1 MGTVPYPDSRYNQSD
16 MRKNIL
22 LAYAVS
28 AALSVLQALSADCF
42 ARQDK
47 AFAAVI
53 EQWQQEN
60 AARWEANMASLT
72 VSDGALTM
80 KFSYTVFGD
89 KPDDGRSLY
98 ISMHGGGNTAASV
111 NDSQWENQKRLYKP
125 DEGVYV
131 CPRAP
136 WNDWDM
142 WFKPPMDRL
151 LEELIQTLAY
161 TLDVNPD
168 KVYLMGYSAGG
179 DGVWRLAP
187 RLADHFAAASMMA
200 GHPGDVGLVNVRNL
214 PFTIWVGGDDA
225 AYNRNREVALRGRE
239 LDSLS
244 RSDPE
249 GYIHETHVL
258 EGYPHWMDLKDAA
271 AVPWMAQFRR
281 HPYPEKIVWRQEEV
295 LRDAFYWIEVPHAQ
309 ARRGMTVIASRN
321 GNVIDIARCDYPELT
336 IYLNHKMVD
345 MSKKVTVRYQGREL
359 FRGKL
364 KPSAETAR
372 QTLESRED
380 PAYMFESRIRL
391 EVE

>member
-1 MGTVPYPDSRYNQSD
+1 MRILINMKRLAEAALLAATILIGTDCTAQEVAYPDIVEQW
-16 MRKNIL
+16 
-22 LAYAVS
+22 
-28 AALSVLQALSADCF
+28 
-42 ARQDK
+42 RQDNK
-47 AFAAVI
+47 D
-53 EQWQQEN
+53 
-60 AARWEANMASLT
+60 RWEANMESLT
-72 VSDGALTM
+72 VKDGDLSM
-80 KFSYTVFGD
+80 KFSYQIFGD
-89 KPDDGRSLY
+89 KPSDGRSLY

-187 RLADHFAAASMMA
+187 RLADHFASASMMA
-200 GHPGDVGLVNVRNL
+200 GHPGDVSLVNVRNM

-225 AYNRNREVALRGRE
+225 AYNRNREVAARGRE
-239 LDSLS
+239 LDSLQTT
-244 RSDPE
+244 DE
-249 GYIHETHVL
+249 NGYIHETHVL

-281 HPYPEKIVWRQEEV
+281 NPYPDRIVWRQEEV
-295 LRDAFYWIEVPHAQ
+295 TRDAFYWIEIPHEYAK
-309 ARRGMTVIASRN
+309 RGQTVIVSRN
-321 GNVIDIARCDYPELT
+321 GNVINIESSDYPELT
-336 IYLNHKMVD
+336 ICLNSKMVNL
-345 MSKKVTVRYQGREL
+345 SRKVTVKYQGRKL
-359 FRGKL
+359 FKTKL
-364 KPSAETAR
+364 KPSSETAR
-372 QTLESRED
+372 QTLESRGD
-380 PAYMFESRIRL
+380 PAYIFDCKIRL
-391 EVE
+391 MLPK

>member
-1 MGTVPYPDSRYNQSD
+1 MKRLAEAALLAATILIGTDCTAQEVAYPDIVEQW
-16 MRKNIL
+16 
-22 LAYAVS
+22 
-28 AALSVLQALSADCF
+28 
-42 ARQDK
+42 RQDNK
-47 AFAAVI
+47 
-53 EQWQQEN
+53 
-60 AARWEANMASLT
+60 ARWESNMESLT
-72 VSDGALTM
+72 VKDGDLSM
-80 KFSYTVFGD
+80 KFSYQIFGD
-89 KPDDGRSLY
+89 KPSDGRSMY

-187 RLADHFAAASMMA
+187 RLADHFASASMMA
-200 GHPGDVGLVNVRNL
+200 GHPGDVSLVNVLNM

-225 AYNRNREVALRGRE
+225 AYNRNREVAARGRE
-239 LDSLS
+239 LDSLQS
-244 RSDPE
+244 TDE
-249 GYIHETHVL
+249 NGYIHETHVL

-281 HPYPEKIVWRQEEV
+281 NPYPDRIVWRQEEV
-295 LRDAFYWIEVPHAQ
+295 TRDAFYWIEIPHEYAK
-309 ARRGMTVIASRN
+309 RGQTVIVSRN
-321 GNVIDIARCDYPELT
+321 GNVINIESSDYPELT
-336 IYLNHKMVD
+336 ICLNSKMVNL
-345 MSKKVTVRYQGREL
+345 SRKVTVKYQGRKL
-359 FRGKL
+359 FKTKL
-364 KPSAETAR
+364 KPSSETAR
-372 QTLESRED
+372 QTLESRGD
-380 PAYMFESRIRL
+380 PAYMFDCKICL
-391 EVE
+391 KLPK

>member
-1 MGTVPYPDSRYNQSD
+1 MVVSLGLLGLLG
-16 MRKNIL
+16 L
-22 LAYAVS
+22 LANCS
-28 AALSVLQALSADCF
+28 
-42 ARQDK
+42 ARQDT
-47 AFAAVI
+47 AFDAVV
-53 EQWQQEN
+53 EQWKQAN

-72 VSDGALTM
+72 VSDSTLTM

-225 AYNRNREVALRGRE
+225 AYNRNREVALRGKE

-244 RSDPE
+244 HSDPD
-249 GYIHETHVL
+249 GYLHETHVL

-271 AVPWMAQFRR
+271 AVPWMARFRR
-281 HPYPEKIVWRQEEV
+281 NPYPEKIVWRQEEV
-295 LRDAFYWIEVPHAQ
+295 LRDAFYWIEVPHEQ

-321 GNVIDIARCDYPELT
+321 GNVIDIVQCDYPELT
-336 IYLNHKMVD
+336 ICLNRQMVN
-345 MSKKVTVRYQGREL
+345 MSKKVTIRYNGRKL
-359 FRGKL
+359 FSAKL

-372 QTLESRED
+372 QTLGQRGD
-380 PAYMFESRIRL
+380 PAYMFESRVRL